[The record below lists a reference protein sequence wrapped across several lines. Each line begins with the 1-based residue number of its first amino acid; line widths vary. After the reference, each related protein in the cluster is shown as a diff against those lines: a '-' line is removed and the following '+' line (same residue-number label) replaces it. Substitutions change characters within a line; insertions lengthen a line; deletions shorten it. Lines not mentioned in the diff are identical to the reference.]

1 MGGEKMKTQNKSKYQ
16 NNSSSR
22 KKELSKVEL
31 EEYGELAAI
40 LEYDCGLS
48 EKDAERAA
56 LEGVLEHSRGLSEKD
71 AEKMALEIILRDG
84 GNTNGNNER
93 YQS

>member
-1 MGGEKMKTQNKSKYQ
+1 MKTQNKSKYQ

-48 EKDAERAA
+48 REE
-56 LEGVLEHSRGLSEKD
+56 
-71 AEKMALEIILRDG
+71 AEKGALEIILQ
-84 GNTNGNNER
+84 ER
-93 YQS
+93 TELT